1 MAYENRKY
9 IIFDTSETGS
19 IDYTQ
24 VFETD
29 NNSLRL
35 NSDGTQTFVKYDGNM
50 PQMII
55 DLTTKSIE
63 YTHSEIKDILRT
75 VDWQCANP
83 DDD

>member
-63 YTHSEIKDILRT
+63 YTHAEIKDI
-75 VDWQCANP
+75 
-83 DDD
+83 